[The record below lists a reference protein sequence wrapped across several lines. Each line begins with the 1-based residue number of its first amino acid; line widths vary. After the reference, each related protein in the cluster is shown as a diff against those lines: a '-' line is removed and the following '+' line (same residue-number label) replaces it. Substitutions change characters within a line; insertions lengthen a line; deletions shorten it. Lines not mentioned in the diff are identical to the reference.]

1 MLHIY
6 NVMGKNSSS
15 LIMHIFNV
23 SLKEKFIFVKLFKT
37 YFSSDIMASILNL
50 SVKALIILLFE
61 CKLLKFTFKAVCYIN
76 DAWILL

>member
-37 YFSSDIMASILNL
+37 YFSSDIMASIPE
-50 SVKALIILLFE
+50 FE
-61 CKLLKFTFKAVCYIN
+61 WKSTDNFVIRV
-76 DAWILL
+76 